1 MKHKV
6 ALLSNVNMNFV
17 TKLLRRQM
25 DMYEGEGYGNEL
37 GLLMDRSS
45 SYHVY
50 APDICV
56 LLMDLWELIGAD
68 AENVQAI
75 DRWFAMLEGALDDK
89 TTYYVSDAYVWGAD
103 RTLFVSEEKKAT
115 LEHYWLVRL
124 EQLVANHGNVRVL
137 AYAGIVRKLGEAL
150 TFSEKL
156 WYMGKILHTNEA
168 QKQMAELILH
178 KVELES
184 RIAKKVLVLDLDNTL
199 WGGLA
204 GEHDITP
211 ITLSDDHTGMA
222 YKNLQRVIKKMQECG
237 VVLAIASKNNESD
250 AMEIIDKHPH
260 MVLRSDAFAA
270 KRICWDSKADSI
282 QAMAKELNLGL
293 DSFVFF
299 DDSASERELIKQ
311 MLPQVTVPDF
321 PEKPEELP
329 EAMIG
334 IYKEYFE
341 KAYVTA
347 EDAKKSEQYLQNAK
361 RAKLEKAAVSF
372 SDYLKQLSIKV
383 ERVAARE
390 SAERFTQL
398 LNKTNQFN
406 LTTKRH
412 EASEIRAMLEDA
424 SKRIYLYR
432 VEDALGDYGIV
443 AAVIVSL
450 DSDIPVVEEFV
461 MSCRVMGKYIEYG
474 ILTAVEEELR
484 AEGFDRIR
492 GIYVPTAKNK
502 PVEKLYEKAGY
513 DLLEEQG
520 EAFVYEMN
528 LASTPSREYYM
539 EML

>member
-1 MKHKV
+1 MKHKI
-6 ALLSNVNMNFV
+6 ALLSNVNMSFV
-17 TKLLRRQM
+17 TRLLKKQV
-25 DMYEGEGYGNEL
+25 DVYEGEGYGNEL

-56 LLMDLWELIGAD
+56 LMMDVWELVGAN
-68 AENVQAI
+68 AGNLQAI
-75 DRWFAMLEGALDDK
+75 DKWFAMLENALDDK

-103 RTLFVSEEKKAT
+103 GTLFVEEEKKT
-115 LEHYWLVRL
+115 QLEHYWLSRL
-124 EQLVANHGNVRVL
+124 KSLAANHGNVRVFP
-137 AYAGIVRKLGEAL
+137 YAGIIRRMGEELA
-150 TFSEKL
+150 FSEKL

-168 QKQMAELILH
+168 QKQLAELILH

-184 RIAKKVLVLDLDNTL
+184 RTAKKVLVLDLDNTL

-211 ITLSDDHTGMA
+211 VVLSDDHSGMA
-222 YKNLQRVIKKMQECG
+222 YKNLQRVILQMKESG
-237 VVLAIASKNNESD
+237 AILAIASKNNEAD
-250 AMEIIDKHPH
+250 AMELIEKHSH

-270 KRICWDSKADSI
+270 KRICWESKTESI
-282 QAMAKELNLGL
+282 QEMARELNLGL

-299 DDSASERELIKQ
+299 DDSASERELVKQ

-321 PEKPEELP
+321 PQRPEELP
-329 EAMIG
+329 QAMIR

-361 RAKLEKAAVSF
+361 RAELEKAAVSF
-372 SDYLKQLSIKV
+372 ADYLKQLSIKV
-383 ERVAARE
+383 QRVDAVE
-390 SAERFTQL
+390 HAERLTQL

-412 EASEIRAMLEDA
+412 EASEIRSMLADEG
-424 SKRIYLYR
+424 KRIYLYR
-432 VEDALGDYGIV
+432 VEDALGDYGVV
-443 AAVIVSL
+443 AAVIVSV
-450 DSDIPVVEEFV
+450 DADAAVVDEFV
-461 MSCRVMGKYIEYG
+461 MSCRVMGKYVEYG
-474 ILTAVEEELR
+474 ILSAVEDELKS
-484 AEGFDRIR
+484 EGFSRVR
-492 GIYVPTAKNK
+492 GIYIPTAKNK

-513 DLLEEQG
+513 VLCEESDG
-520 EAFVYEMN
+520 SAVYELC
-528 LASTPSREYYM
+528 LANRPDREYYM

>member
-6 ALLSNVNMNFV
+6 ALLSNVNMSFV
-17 TKLLRRQM
+17 TRLLKKHM

-56 LLMDLWELIGAD
+56 LIMDLWELVGAD

-89 TTYYVSDAYVWGAD
+89 TTYYVSDAYIWGAD
-103 RTLFVSEEKKAT
+103 GTLFVSEAKKVA
-115 LEHYWLVRL
+115 LEHYWLARL
-124 EQLVANHGNVRVL
+124 EQLVANRGNVRVL
-137 AYAGIVRKLGEAL
+137 PYAGVIRKLGETLA
-150 TFSEKL
+150 FSEKL

-168 QKQMAELILH
+168 QKQIAELILH

-222 YKNLQRVIKKMQECG
+222 YKNLQRVIKKMQEFG
-237 VVLAIASKNNESD
+237 VVLAIASKNNEAD
-250 AMEIIDKHPH
+250 ALELIDKHPH

-329 EAMIG
+329 EAMIS

-361 RAKLEKAAVSF
+361 RAELEKAAVSF
-372 SDYLKQLSIKV
+372 ADYLKQLSIKV
-383 ERVAARE
+383 ERVDAKE

-450 DSDIPVVEEFV
+450 DSNIPVVEEFV

-484 AEGFDRIR
+484 TEGFDRIR

-502 PVEKLYEKAGY
+502 PVERLYEKAGY
-513 DLLEEQG
+513 ALCKEQDDT
-520 EAFVYEMN
+520 FVYEMN
-528 LASTPSREYYM
+528 LASMSNREYYM